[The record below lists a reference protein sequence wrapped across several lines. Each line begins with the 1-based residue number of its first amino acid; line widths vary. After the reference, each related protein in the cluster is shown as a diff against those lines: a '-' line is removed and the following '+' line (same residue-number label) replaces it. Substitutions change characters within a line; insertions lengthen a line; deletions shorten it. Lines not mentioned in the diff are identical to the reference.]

1 MHGGHSSEDE
11 PMAEMNLIPLIDIAL
26 TLLIIMMVT
35 TAFVRK
41 PGVSLKLPETVTRE
55 GAAEMS
61 KDIVVYI
68 DAKGALFMNGKPA
81 SEAEVQTRL
90 TSAKKDAQD
99 TDATKAPR
107 VLIKADRAVQYDR
120 VMRVMDMARRAGLT
134 KVTLPTDPLL
144 DQGNTSAS
152 ASDGAATRN

>member
-61 KDIVVYI
+61 KDLVVYI
-68 DAKGALFMNGKPA
+68 DSKGDLFMNGKPTT
-81 SEAEVQTRL
+81 EAEVQSRL
-90 TSAKKDAQD
+90 NAAMTDLQNPSVKKD
-99 TDATKAPR
+99 P
-107 VLIKADRAVQYDR
+107 
-120 VMRVMDMARRAGLT
+120 
-134 KVTLPTDPLL
+134 
-144 DQGNTSAS
+144 AS
-152 ASDGAATRN
+152 AHQGRPCCAV